1 MVRLITMQSSATE
14 AASARFPAGEGDAN
28 DVCAA
33 FVIDADGNVLASN
46 STARE
51 LWRAEKRSLVATPF
65 VQLFVSDPASA
76 AAVETIGT
84 WATLKTEAGQRWKS
98 CLARLHDGAEMTVR
112 VRIERAFGG
121 GGSYIAVAQ
130 PVERRSA

>member
-1 MVRLITMQSSATE
+1 MRLAGMQSSATE
-14 AASARFPAGEGDAN
+14 AASARLPADAEN
-28 DVCAA
+28 ASDVCAA

-51 LWRAEKRSLVATPF
+51 LWRAEKQSLVATPF
-65 VQLFVSDPASA
+65 VQLFVPDPASPA
-76 AAVETIGT
+76 SGETVGT
-84 WATLKTEAGQRWKS
+84 WAALKTEAGQRWKS
-98 CLARLHDGAEMTVR
+98 CLARLHDGAEIAVR

-130 PVERRSA
+130 PVDRPGS